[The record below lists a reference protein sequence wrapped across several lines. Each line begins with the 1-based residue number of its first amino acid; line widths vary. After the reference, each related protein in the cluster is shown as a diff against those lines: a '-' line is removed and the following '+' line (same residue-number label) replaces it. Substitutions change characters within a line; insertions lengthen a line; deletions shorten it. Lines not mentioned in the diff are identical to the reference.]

1 LPARAQKFFKI
12 QRSDFRGKKFGF
24 CSGDAA
30 TTKSAGK
37 NLKPDRRKILEKA
50 KQELRIIFKKN

>member
-1 LPARAQKFFKI
+1 MVVSS
-12 QRSDFRGKKFGF
+12 RSGREDLG
-24 CSGDAA
+24 SSPSPAA